1 MSAMLTPHPS
11 VTLRY
16 DILPALN
23 LQVGEA
29 AAHMGVDRI
38 TLSKVLNGPAAI
50 SLRWRSAS
58 SVGWGAIKAG
68 PHKFG

>member
-1 MSAMLTPHPS
+1 MSAMFTPHHG

-29 AAHMGVDRI
+29 TAHMGVDRTI
-38 TLSKVLNGPAAI
+38 LSKVLNGRAAI
-50 SLRWRSAS
+50 SLRWR
-58 SVGWGAIKAG
+58 
-68 PHKFG
+68 